1 MKLVYFLV
9 VALVAISHQG
19 FFIQAQECS
28 ASRTYSPEV
37 CLFSGSLT
45 GISGGAQSNIC
56 QGVNPDPINV
66 PPMTGYSGVSAATC
80 SNAVFQDGNACEKF
94 YAEYQCAF
102 ACPACAQLPCQYL
115 CLDAPSICP
124 TAHDAGCF
132 GSGLYCSSS
141 NTTCTFWKIDKSK
154 LPSGPSGST
163 TTTKAGT
170 HSTTMTSSQ
179 SHSTT
184 TSNSPSLLHINLI
197 LFGFIL
203 FLNKLF

>member
-1 MKLVYFLV
+1 MKLIFFL
-9 VALVAISHQG
+9 VALVAISHQ
-19 FFIQAQECS
+19 FISTQAQECS
-28 ASRTYSPEV
+28 ASRAYNPEV

-56 QGVNPDPINV
+56 QGVNPDPINAS
-66 PPMTGYSGVSAATC
+66 PMTGYSGVSAETC
-80 SNAVFQDGNACEKF
+80 SNAVFHDGNACEKF

-102 ACPACAQLPCQYL
+102 ACPACVQLPCHFL
-115 CLDAPSICP
+115 CLEAPSTCP

-154 LPSGPSGST
+154 LPSGPSGT
-163 TTTKAGT
+163 TTATTKGT
-170 HSTTMTSSQ
+170 RTTTMTSSQ

-184 TSNSPSLLHINLI
+184 TSGSSSFLSLNLI